1 MVKILIRYGEISLK
15 KKNQSRFVDAL
26 HTQIAK
32 ALDEFDNIKI
42 QKFHGRF
49 FVDCKKED
57 KEQVFNRLS
66 KVFGL
71 ISFSEVK
78 ESENDMT
85 EIAQSAI
92 KVMQEIVNKKGCLT
106 FKVESRR
113 SNKGFP
119 LKSPQISAQIGGDLL
134 KYFNN
139 IKADT
144 LTVNVHNPD
153 IILEVEVRN
162 KTYVFSSH
170 IQALGGMPYGT
181 SGKGLVLLSGGIDSP
196 VSLYMMAK
204 RGLYVEALH
213 FHSHPYTSQR
223 AKDKVI
229 MLAEK
234 LCEYTGEIKM
244 HFINIA
250 KVQEAINQHCP
261 SEEMTV
267 LSRRFMM
274 RIASKIANMNGLS
287 CLVTGESLAQV
298 ASQTMEGMTVIED
311 AASLPIFKPLIAFD
325 KRDTVKI
332 SEEIDTFETSI
343 LPFEDCCTVFLP
355 DRVVTRP
362 RLDKIKDSESKIDV
376 DKLVNIA
383 LDSHEILV
391 VKRKKLQ
398 DIEDLI

>member
-57 KEQVFNRLS
+57 KAKVFNRLS

-78 ESENDMT
+78 ESENDMA
-85 EIAQSAI
+85 EIAKSAI
-92 KVMQEIVNKKGCLT
+92 KVMQEIIDEKGSVT

-134 KYFNN
+134 KHFNN
-139 IKADT
+139 IKPDT
-144 LTVNVHNPD
+144 LKVDVHKPE
-153 IILEVEVRN
+153 ITLEVEVRN
-162 KTYVFSSH
+162 KSYVFSSH

-229 MLAEK
+229 KLAEK

-250 KVQEAINQHCP
+250 KVQEAINQNCP

-274 RIASKIANMNGLS
+274 RIASKIADINGLS

-311 AASLPIFKPLIAFD
+311 AANLPIFKPLIAFD

-362 RLDKIKDSESKIDV
+362 RLEKIKESETKIDV
-376 DKLVNIA
+376 EDLVNIA
-383 LDSHEILV
+383 MQSHETLI
-391 VKRKKLQ
+391 VKRKNSL
-398 DIEDLI
+398 ELEELI

>member
-1 MVKILIRYGEISLK
+1 MSKILIRYGEISLK

-32 ALDEFDNIKI
+32 SLSEFEHIKI
-42 QKFHGRF
+42 KKIHGRF
-49 FVDCKKED
+49 FVDCDD
-57 KEQVFNRLS
+57 KDKGKVFNRLS

-71 ISFSEVK
+71 ISFSEAI
-78 ESENDMT
+78 ESENDM
-85 EIAQSAI
+85 EKIAESAI
-92 KVMQEIVNKKGCLT
+92 KLMGEIIEERGSLT

-119 LKSPQISAQIGGDLL
+119 LKSPEISRQIGGDLL
-134 KYFNN
+134 KHFNN
-139 IKADT
+139 IKAGT
-144 LTVNVHNPD
+144 LKVDVHNPN
-153 IILEVEVRN
+153 ILLEVEVRN
-162 KTYVFSSH
+162 KSYVFTSH
-170 IQALGGMPYGT
+170 IEAQGGMPYGT

-204 RGLYVEALH
+204 RGLYLESLH

-223 AKDKVI
+223 ARDKVI
-229 MLAEK
+229 KLAEK
-234 LCEYTGEIKM
+234 LCEYTGEMKM

-250 KVQEAINQHCP
+250 KIQEAINKYCP

-274 RIASKIANMNGLS
+274 RIASEVAKRNDLS

-298 ASQTMEGMTVIED
+298 ASQTLEGMTVIED

-332 SEEIDTFETSI
+332 SEKIDTFKTSI

-362 RLDKIKDSESKIDV
+362 RLEKILESESKLDV
-376 DKLVNIA
+376 EELMEIA
-383 LDSHEILV
+383 LSSYESLT
-391 VKRKKLQ
+391 VKRKSR
-398 DIEDLI
+398 EDLEELI